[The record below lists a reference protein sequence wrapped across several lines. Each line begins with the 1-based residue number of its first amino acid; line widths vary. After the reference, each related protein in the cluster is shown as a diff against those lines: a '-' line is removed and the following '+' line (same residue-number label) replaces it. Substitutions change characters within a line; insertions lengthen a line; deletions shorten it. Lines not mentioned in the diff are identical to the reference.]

1 MEPSEE
7 QAQSVE
13 SKKAATA
20 CADYLRMGIGRSLA
34 KLHQKYIEGTANE
47 PPTRHLRVLAGWS
60 TKYGWQERANAHD
73 VAIDAEKEQRRK
85 EIMES
90 GFALDYERV
99 VELKRMAVFLSGQIY
114 EQGEGDVYHNVWVA
128 DVKQIGSGEFAERV
142 DIERFNGEIFSQL
155 RGALDDL
162 AKETGGRK
170 QKTEITGKD
179 GGPIETRELSKLS
192 DEELE
197 RIASGSSKGT
207 T

>member
-1 MEPSEE
+1 MSKQVTLLSG
-7 QAQSVE
+7 QAQNGE
-13 SKKAATA
+13 SKKAIIA
-20 CADYLRMGIGRSLA
+20 CNDYLRMGAGRSLVA
-34 KLHQKYIEGTANE
+34 LEKKYTESSQTR
-47 PPTRHLRVLAGWS
+47 PPTASIGTLKAWS
-60 TKYGWQERANAHD
+60 TEYSWVERASAYD
-73 VAIDAEKEQRRK
+73 AILEDAKDARRK
-85 EIMES
+85 AIMES

-99 VELKRMAVFLSGQIY
+99 VELKRMAAFLSGQIY

-179 GGPIETRELSKLS
+179 GEPLLLPIGIVKMPIDEL
-192 DEELE
+192 
-197 RIASGSSKGT
+197 
-207 T
+207 